1 MRHRDIIWLQCD
13 PAVDW
18 QLAGHSKAQPHN
30 ATGYDASANQMS
42 VPPLWYMPG
51 YLSQNHHH
59 PNGTLITYI
68 LPRNDDPTKSKTSI
82 CPSFGEDENRHV

>member
-30 ATGYDASANQMS
+30 ATGYDASANQMVCTLS
-42 VPPLWYMPG
+42 RFQRLEHYMMLRHWAPTIRDG
-51 YLSQNHHH
+51 YAYFAGL
-59 PNGTLITYI
+59 
-68 LPRNDDPTKSKTSI
+68 RNLLD
-82 CPSFGEDENRHV
+82 

>member
-51 YLSQNHHH
+51 YL
-59 PNGTLITYI
+59 I
-68 LPRNDDPTKSKTSI
+68 
-82 CPSFGEDENRHV
+82 